1 MRRLHSKDTTGLL
14 SRMALFSRPFASAGA
29 DGSTIFKPARC
40 IHIEYGLCECCAA
53 RPMPPPVVQR
63 YVTGKSAWP
72 PNM

>member
-1 MRRLHSKDTTGLL
+1 MALL
-14 SRMALFSRPFASAGA
+14 SSPLASAGVE
-29 DGSTIFKPARC
+29 GSTILRPARC

-53 RPMPPPVVQR
+53 SPMPPPVEQR